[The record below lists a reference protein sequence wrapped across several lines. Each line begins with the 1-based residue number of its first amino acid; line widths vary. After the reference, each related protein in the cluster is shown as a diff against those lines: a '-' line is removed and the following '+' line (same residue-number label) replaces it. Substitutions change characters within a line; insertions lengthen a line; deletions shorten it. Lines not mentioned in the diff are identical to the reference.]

1 MVIQGCVG
9 LAAYIEAVILSTAR
23 DACPHAG
30 PLFLV
35 RCSTGTNCGAKDFP
49 LRRPRAARAG
59 RTASTGEHNPRMGIR
74 FRKRIKLFPGLWVN
88 LSKSGASVSAGV
100 KGFTVN
106 SGRGKSRTTVG
117 LPGTGVSYTTTT
129 TTTTSAGGTAAPV
142 PPPAPT
148 STGKPARTVRPL
160 IWLALVLAIAS
171 TVYVVNFL

>member
-1 MVIQGCVG
+1 
-9 LAAYIEAVILSTAR
+9 
-23 DACPHAG
+23 
-30 PLFLV
+30 
-35 RCSTGTNCGAKDFP
+35 
-49 LRRPRAARAG
+49 
-59 RTASTGEHNPRMGIR
+59 MGIR

-129 TTTTSAGGTAAPV
+129 TSAGGTAAPV